1 MLQNA
6 QANSDPLR
14 FRRTYVPPASQTTG
28 VKEVPRRKEAES
40 SDDRFAS
47 EQLSGLVQKIYLPGN
62 RSGRRHIAFSS
73 LERTGVRP
81 WLSARIGG
89 ILAQQV
95 SESVCVVEA
104 DRDAKLLKEL
114 VAPKSPETAEFAT
127 PFGNDLTVRVEKNLW
142 LCPASRFLRED
153 DWTPQPDVVR
163 NRLSRLRR
171 EFGYLVIHA
180 PALCLGEEAALMGQ
194 LSEGLVLVL
203 EANVT
208 RRVAAVRA
216 RSMLETMGVLLLGT
230 ILDQRTFPVP
240 ESIYRRI

>member
-1 MLQNA
+1 MSQGA
-6 QANSDPLR
+6 QVNWGPLP
-14 FRRTYVPPASQTTG
+14 FRRIPVPQGAPSTG
-28 VKEVPRRKEAES
+28 VKEAPAPNAEES
-40 SDDRFAS
+40 ADDRFAG
-47 EQLSGLVQKIYLPGN
+47 EQLSGLVQKIYLPGH
-62 RSGRRHIAFSS
+62 RSGRRYIAFSS
-73 LERTGVRP
+73 LERSGVRP
-81 WLSARIGG
+81 WLSTRIGK

-95 SESVCVVEA
+95 SESVCLVEA
-104 DRDAKLLKEL
+104 DRDAKLLREL
-114 VAPKSPETAEFAT
+114 IAPSSPATSAFAA
-127 PFGNDLTVRVEKNLW
+127 PLGNDLTVRADKNLW
-142 LCPASRFLRED
+142 LCPASRLLRED

-180 PALCLGEEAALMGQ
+180 PALSLGEEAVLMGQ

-208 RRVAAVRA
+208 RRIAAIRA
-216 RSMLETMGVLLLGT
+216 RAMLETMGVPLLGT